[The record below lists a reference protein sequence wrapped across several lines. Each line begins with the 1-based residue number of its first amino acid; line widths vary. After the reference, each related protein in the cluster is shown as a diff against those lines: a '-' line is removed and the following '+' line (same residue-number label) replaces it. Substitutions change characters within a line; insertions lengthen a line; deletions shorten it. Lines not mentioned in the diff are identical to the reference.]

1 MTQNTESH
9 PPTSTPSFAIEP
21 AELINALRRR
31 KWLILLA
38 TLAVGGAV
46 AAGTVRQP
54 KIYQAKAQILLEPA
68 MPKVLGEGI
77 GVDDIS
83 QLSREERAFSNTQ
96 YKTITSRKVLA
107 DVARR
112 LKLGEDAEYR
122 ATLGLTTDD
131 PDEAQGRVL
140 KSLRQS
146 ISVEPEGRSRVV
158 SILAEDRDPTRAAR
172 IANAVADAYI
182 DYTLESRLENTRRAS
197 RWLDKQVAEFAD
209 RIEKQEAAL
218 AQYKKKN
225 LLVSVS
231 LEDRQNMISASLS
244 MLNERLLQN
253 RALLIEKRAQR
264 RVIDEVATSSVSP
277 SSEGVN
283 LIQLNPVIQEL
294 KSSLVALDK
303 QRAELSTRYGER
315 HPDMVAVIKQLD
327 ETKGALRAEIKNVL
341 RALDSEI
348 RALETARSGL
358 EEAVTEEK
366 EKALDLNAM
375 GLEYSKLTR
384 DLGTTKSTYEAL
396 LKRQTETDLSTLLEA
411 NFVRWFEQA
420 RVPTVPVRPSIPKN
434 TVIGLLAG
442 LMLGVLVVAGG
453 VLLDNTVH
461 RQADVETLL
470 RMPFLGI
477 FPRVG
482 DNMPRRGRTKKKERL
497 FSRDRD
503 LYTLH
508 NPKSAA
514 AECAR
519 SVRTNL
525 MFMAT
530 SRPLRRLL
538 LTSARPSEGKTTT
551 AVALSVAMAQA
562 GNRVL
567 LLDSDLRKP
576 RLHRAFGVSGEEGL
590 TSVFVGRELDEVIKR
605 TEVPD
610 LDVLPCGP
618 LPPNPAELLH
628 SEKFTDVLD
637 ELAKRYDRVVLDSP
651 PVGAVTD
658 ASILS
663 QLVDGTVLIVQAHE
677 TPKEAARR
685 AVQRLR
691 DVGAHIVGVVL
702 NDYDAQVGDYGYQ
715 HYYYYRGYG
724 YGSDADEEAK
734 A

>member
-1 MTQNTESH
+1 MTQQSET
-9 PPTSTPSFAIEP
+9 TSAVRSFAVDP
-21 AELINALRRR
+21 AEFINALWRR
-31 KWLILLA
+31 KWLILLG
-38 TLAVGGAV
+38 TLGVGAAV
-46 AAGTVRQP
+46 AAGTVRQA
-54 KIYQAKAQILLEPA
+54 KIYQAKAQILIEPVVQ
-68 MPKVLGEGI
+68 KVLGDGMAM
-77 GVDDIS
+77 DDIGD
-83 QLSREERAFSNTQ
+83 QARQERAFNNTQ
-96 YKTITSRKVLA
+96 YKTITSRKVLE
-107 DVARR
+107 DVVRR
-112 LKLGEDAEYR
+112 LKLHEDPSFKQTA
-122 ATLGLTTDD
+122 GISTDD
-131 PDEAQGRVL
+131 PQAAIVAAVGVLSRV
-140 KSLRQS
+140 

-158 SILAEDRDPTRAAR
+158 SLLVEDADPARAAR
-172 IANAVADAYI
+172 IGNALGNAYI

-197 RWLDKQVAEFAD
+197 RWLDKQVADFAT

-218 AQYKKKN
+218 AKYRKTN

-253 RALLIEKRAQR
+253 RAMLIEKRAQR
-264 RVIDEVATSSVSP
+264 QVIDEVLASDRPNPDAVA
-277 SSEGVN
+277 
-283 LIQLNPVIQEL
+283 LIQDNPVIQEL
-294 KSSLVALDK
+294 KSSLVTLDK
-303 QRAELSTRYGER
+303 QRAELSTRYGDK
-315 HPDMVAVIKQLD
+315 HPDMVAVVKQLE
-327 ETKGALRAEIKNVL
+327 ETRIALLTEIENVL

-348 RALETARSGL
+348 RALETARNGL
-358 EEAVTEEK
+358 EQAVGEEK
-366 EKALDLNAM
+366 QKALDLNTM

-384 DLGTTKSTYEAL
+384 DLGTMKATYEAL
-396 LKRQTETDLSTLLEA
+396 LKRQTEADLSTLLEA

-420 RVPTVPVRPSIPKN
+420 RVPKLAVRPSVPKN
-434 TVIGLLAG
+434 AALGLLAG
-442 LMLGVLVVAGG
+442 LLLGVLIVAGG

-461 RQADVETLL
+461 GQADVETIL

-477 FPRVG
+477 FPRVA
-482 DNMPRRGRTKKKERL
+482 DNLPRRGRKKKERL
-497 FSRDRD
+497 FSRERD
-503 LYTLH
+503 LFVLK

-530 SRPLRRLL
+530 TRPLRRLL
-538 LTSARPSEGKTTT
+538 LTSARPAEGKTTT

-590 TSVFVGRELDEVIKR
+590 TSVFVGRDIDEVIKR
-605 TEVPD
+605 TEMPG
-610 LDVLPCGP
+610 LDILPCGP

-628 SEKFTDVLD
+628 SEKFIAVLD
-637 ELAKRYDRVVLDSP
+637 MLSERYDRVLLDSP

-663 QLVDGTVLIVQAHE
+663 QLVDGTVLVVQAHE

-685 AVQRLR
+685 AGQQLR
-691 DVGAHIVGVVL
+691 DVGAHIAGVIL
-702 NDYDAQVGDYGYQ
+702 NDYDVQVGDYGYQ